1 MIKHKFRNFRV
12 TKKSLI
18 LRKDI
23 RKTFIKSIDYKITIN

>member
-12 TKKSLI
+12 KKSLI